1 MATRFHHVNF
11 TAKDVSD
18 LSAFYQDVL
27 ELEQTFYGGHGEDS
41 SDQIKDRGY
50 GGDVTFLTDG
60 STEMH
65 LATLDLNVA
74 FKTGKGVNPLGLRG
88 HIAFR
93 TDDISSVKKRLTER
107 DIPYA
112 DYGQWAI
119 KGWDQIFFQDPEGNI
134 VEVHQVDA
142 ETARG

>member
-18 LSAFYQDVL
+18 LENFYKDVL
-27 ELEQTFYGGHGEDS
+27 DMEQTYYGGHDAD
-41 SDQIKDRGY
+41 DQIKDRGY
-50 GGDVTFLTDG
+50 GGHVTFLTDG
-60 STEMH
+60 TTEMH
-65 LATLDLNVA
+65 LATRDLNVA
-74 FKTGKGVNPLGLRG
+74 FKTGKGVNPLDRG

-93 TDDISSVKKRLTER
+93 TDDMESIKKRLTER
-107 DIPYA
+107 GIPYA

-119 KGWDQIFFQDPEGNI
+119 KGWDQIFFQDPEGNV

-142 ETARG
+142 EAVGA